1 LRFWRSRPR
10 IGFAYVRT
18 RVMTLIQGNV
28 LSFPGNSYKELD
40 SVFN

>member
-1 LRFWRSRPR
+1 
-10 IGFAYVRT
+10 
-18 RVMTLIQGNV
+18 MTLIQGNV